1 MEPTS
6 QNNGINAIKDA
17 KKLLNECR
25 SNLSHK
31 EIKEIREKLNKKEV
45 VYNFLKEKEQKGSL
59 RNREQIFWKD
69 LGNLQKYQYNITC
82 GVDYLLNK
90 LDEGNYYEP
99 KEVKSV
105 FECSYVLY
113 KSRGDK
119 DNKLTIYE
127 YFE

>member
-31 EIKEIREKLNKKEV
+31 EIKEIRRKLNKKEV

-82 GVDYLLNK
+82 GVDYLVNK

-113 KSRGDK
+113 EIRGDK

>member
-31 EIKEIREKLNKKEV
+31 EIKEIRGKLNKKEV

-113 KSRGDK
+113 EIRGDK

>member
-31 EIKEIREKLNKKEV
+31 EIKEIRRKLNKKEV

-82 GVDYLLNK
+82 GVDYLVNK

-113 KSRGDK
+113 ESRGDK

>member
-31 EIKEIREKLNKKEV
+31 EIKEIRGKLNKKEV

-113 KSRGDK
+113 ESRGDK